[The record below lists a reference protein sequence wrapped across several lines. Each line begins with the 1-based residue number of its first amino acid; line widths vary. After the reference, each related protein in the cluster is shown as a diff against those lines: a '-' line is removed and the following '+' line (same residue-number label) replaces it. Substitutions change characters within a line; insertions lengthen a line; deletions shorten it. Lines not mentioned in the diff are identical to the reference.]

1 MNNIDVPDMIPEIED
16 ILLELGVAVRS
27 SDDPEN
33 PQVQYIIISAILNK
47 HLIKVYEQGFSDALS
62 QICYTGMHSEN

>member
-16 ILLELGVAVRS
+16 ILLELSIAVRS

-47 HLIKVYEQGFSDALS
+47 HLIKVYKQGFSDALS
-62 QICYTGMHSEN
+62 QICYMGMHSEN